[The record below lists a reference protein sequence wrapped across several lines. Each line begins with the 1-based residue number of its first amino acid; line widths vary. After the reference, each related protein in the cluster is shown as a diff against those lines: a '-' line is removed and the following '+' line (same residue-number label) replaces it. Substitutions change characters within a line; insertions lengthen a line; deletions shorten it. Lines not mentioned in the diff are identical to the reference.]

1 MLIKYIIRIFEK
13 TKFYKKTIM
22 KRIIGLCGKGNI
34 GKTETLNLLID
45 LLTVATTGCAMP
57 APQPAGRNREMTFIY
72 KGNTISICTAGDT
85 EAILKD
91 NCAYF
96 SKMKCDIA
104 ISAARSRGK
113 THMELE
119 NLDPSVSVEWIRKID
134 DRSKNLQIA
143 QDIFNSL

>member
-1 MLIKYIIRIFEK
+1 
-13 TKFYKKTIM
+13 M

-45 LLTVATTGCAMP
+45 LLTVATTGCVMP
-57 APQPAGRNREMTFIY
+57 TPQPAGRDRDITFTY
-72 KGNTISICTAGDT
+72 KGNTISICMAGDT
-85 EAILKD
+85 ETILKD

-96 SKMKCDIA
+96 RKMKCDIA

-113 THMELE
+113 THMALK
-119 NLDPSVSVEWIRKID
+119 NLAPSVSVEWIRKID

>member
-1 MLIKYIIRIFEK
+1 
-13 TKFYKKTIM
+13 
-22 KRIIGLCGKGNI
+22 
-34 GKTETLNLLID
+34 
-45 LLTVATTGCAMP
+45 
-57 APQPAGRNREMTFIY
+57 MTFIY

-91 NCAYF
+91 SCAYF

-113 THMELE
+113 THMALE

>member
-1 MLIKYIIRIFEK
+1 
-13 TKFYKKTIM
+13 M

-57 APQPAGRNREMTFIY
+57 SPQPAGRNREMTFIY

-96 SKMKCDIA
+96 SKMKCDIWNTYA
-104 ISAARSRGK
+104 VFYDDI
-113 THMELE
+113 
-119 NLDPSVSVEWIRKID
+119 KIN
-134 DRSKNLQIA
+134 SCFFFANFNFYTFYKINNNYNTKN
-143 QDIFNSL
+143 

>member
-1 MLIKYIIRIFEK
+1 
-13 TKFYKKTIM
+13 M
-22 KRIIGLCGKGNI
+22 KRIIGLCGKGHI

-45 LLTVATTGCAMP
+45 LLTVATTRCAMP

-91 NCAYF
+91 SCAY
-96 SKMKCDIA
+96 MA
-104 ISAARSRGK
+104 
-113 THMELE
+113 LE

>member
-1 MLIKYIIRIFEK
+1 
-13 TKFYKKTIM
+13 
-22 KRIIGLCGKGNI
+22 
-34 GKTETLNLLID
+34 
-45 LLTVATTGCAMP
+45 MP

-72 KGNTISICTAGDT
+72 KGSTISICTAGDT
-85 EAILKD
+85 EEILKD
-91 NCAYF
+91 NCDYF

-113 THMELE
+113 THMALE

>member
-1 MLIKYIIRIFEK
+1 
-13 TKFYKKTIM
+13 M
-22 KRIIGLCGKGNI
+22 KRIIGFCGKGHI

-45 LLTVATTGCAMP
+45 LLTVATTGCVMP
-57 APQPAGRNREMTFIY
+57 TPQPAGRDRDITFTY

-91 NCAYF
+91 NCDYF

-104 ISAARSRGK
+104 ISRGK
-113 THMELE
+113 THMALE

-143 QDIFNSL
+143 QDLFNSL